1 MAVPL
6 DAIWEFPGMYSLM
19 LQPYGHRN
27 DFFFCHSLGF
37 MLIIFLEFKATGCIK
52 LAFATMLTII
62 IGSLFLLITRATYS
76 IDILGGLLFGHYFWI
91 LSERISWLLDF
102 EWFHQPFHLRHPN
115 FQDKCGRCM
124 EPVNTW
130 ALNGS
135 RQSVGYEVE
144 IIEKHLKGSKIEGEL
159 LPSIEQK
166 LNKETKK
173 DN

>member
-1 MAVPL
+1 
-6 DAIWEFPGMYSLM
+6 MYSLM

-76 IDILGGLLFGHYFWI
+76 IDILGGLFFGHYFWI

-124 EPVNTW
+124 DPVNIW

-135 RQSVGYEVE
+135 RQSVGYELE

>member
-1 MAVPL
+1 
-6 DAIWEFPGMYSLM
+6 
-19 LQPYGHRN
+19 
-27 DFFFCHSLGF
+27 

-52 LAFATMLTII
+52 LAFSTMLTII
-62 IGSLFLLITRATYS
+62 IASLFLLITRATYS

-135 RQSVGYEVE
+135 RQSVGYELE